1 MVHFLRRVKDDR
13 FTKYLFGRLVD
24 LETETLRN
32 PTGMTMASDREYLNT
47 L

>member
-24 LETETLRN
+24 LEKDFEK
-32 PTGMTMASDREYLNT
+32 LNWNDNG
-47 L
+47 

>member
-24 LETETLRN
+24 LEKSLRN